1 MVFGT
6 SLVPRHARRV
16 APTSSKIF
24 HPMFA
29 TRDPFATLFAHPWRI
44 LDAEPFGVGEFG
56 DLAPKVDVSETD
68 KAYEI
73 TVELPGM
80 DDKDVEV
87 NVVGDRLTI
96 SGEKKVGDGGADRHL
111 SERAYGAF
119 GRTFKLPDEVNA
131 GKVSAAFRNGVLT
144 VGVPKAVAAQKRV
157 KKIAIKRS

>member
-1 MVFGT
+1 MPSHSGSASSVT
-6 SLVPRHARRV
+6 S
-16 APTSSKIF
+16 PTF

-119 GRTFKLPDEVNA
+119 RRTFKLPDEVNA